1 MLVRI
6 VIIGVDNW
14 YLFYENCYQ
23 LILPSEF
30 FRSGCS
36 FLGRVEEPMH
46 LESQRLFS
54 DDLTASVPESLVEE
68 VRSLRLALRDSRER
82 QRRGALESARRIF
95 ALTSEVTRL
104 ENLNS
109 AYRRQLE
116 SMVVDEQMIE
126 LALRLVQQCE
136 RNRAL
141 RAACR
146 DCSCPTREYNR
157 LFRELM
163 RLTQGVSSN

>member
-1 MLVRI
+1 
-6 VIIGVDNW
+6 
-14 YLFYENCYQ
+14 
-23 LILPSEF
+23 
-30 FRSGCS
+30 
-36 FLGRVEEPMH
+36 MH
-46 LESQRLFS
+46 AESQRLFS
-54 DDLTASVPESLVEE
+54 DDLMASAPESVVEE
-68 VRSLRLALRDSRER
+68 VRSLRLALRDSRAR

-95 ALTSEVTRL
+95 ALTGEVTRL
-104 ENLNS
+104 ENLNL

-141 RAACR
+141 RAACG
-146 DCSCPTREYNR
+146 DYSCTTRECDR

-163 RLTQGVSSN
+163 RLTQGMSAK